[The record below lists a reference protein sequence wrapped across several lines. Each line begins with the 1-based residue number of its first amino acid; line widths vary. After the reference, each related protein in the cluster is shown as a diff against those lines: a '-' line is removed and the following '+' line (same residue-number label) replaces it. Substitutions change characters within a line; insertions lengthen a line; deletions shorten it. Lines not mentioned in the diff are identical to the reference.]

1 MIDIPVDLIV
11 HKNQAVPD
19 ILRVIFPGSVSQVST
34 VPASK
39 LDQDRRSVLGKRY
52 LLYRLAIAGVP
63 LILEVHKSH
72 TTFSRCTLLVHV
84 VTWNQRCG
92 ALSCS
97 SG

>member
-1 MIDIPVDLIV
+1 MIDIIPVDLIV

-39 LDQDRRSVLGKRY
+39 LDQDRSVSGKRH

-63 LILEVHKSH
+63 LILRGTQVPHHLLEVH
-72 TTFSRCTLLVHV
+72 LVSTRSYV
-84 VTWNQRCG
+84 EPTVWG
-92 ALSCS
+92 AIL
-97 SG
+97 